1 MATAL
6 ARRMARPMAKLIS
19 NPSSA
24 LRSSSTHAHIRCLTS
39 GRLTRP
45 ILNPVHGNILPVRCI
60 QSTGDKELLD
70 FLGEEIVAETKQGKS
85 DKLPSR
91 IDDFDVKL
99 DQAEVTLTRKLNNET
114 VIITLN
120 VNHSV
125 DSDPEAE
132 ELSET
137 QGSEQL
143 KARPTFNVDL
153 KKGSQTISFTCSY
166 TQGGVVEQQGEQY
179 NDNFSI
185 DELVMFEGEHHEKN
199 FAVSGEILDGV
210 LYDLLMNM
218 LEERGVSNEFANK
231 LSDFCTSYEHKCYIA
246 LLEGLRGFV
255 SK

>member
-1 MATAL
+1 MASKMVRQMSRPL
-6 ARRMARPMAKLIS
+6 ARLMSTSSQPLQSLRAPSVVRCLAAGHQNKMLL
-19 NPSSA
+19 NPSSIG
-24 LRSSSTHAHIRCLTS
+24 AHSL
-39 GRLTRP
+39 
-45 ILNPVHGNILPVRCI
+45 RCI
-60 QSTGDKELLD
+60 QTTGDKELLD
-70 FLGEEIVAETKQGKS
+70 FLGEEIAAEQKQSKS

-91 IDDFDVKL
+91 IGEFDVKL

-114 VIITLN
+114 ITVTLN

-132 ELSET
+132 DVSEQ

-143 KARPTFNVDL
+143 KARPSFNIDL
-153 KKGSQTISFTCSY
+153 QKASRTISFSCSY
-166 TQGGVVEQQGEQY
+166 TEGGVVEQQGEQY

-185 DELVMFEGEHHEKN
+185 DEVVMFEGDNHEKN
-199 FAVSGEILDGV
+199 FSVSGEILDGV

-218 LEERGVSNEFANK
+218 LEERGVSNEFATQ
-231 LSDFCTSYEHKCYIA
+231 LSDFCTGYEHKCYIA